1 MKNRCQ
7 MNRLAIV
14 GIILAMVFWSAAP
27 VSAKDCQELRDLDG
41 EQLAEKISEMQKVL
55 DQNPSDFETM
65 KGIGVAYHRMA
76 RKDAKTYAPKAVE
89 ILTKA
94 FEANKKDYETMCY
107 LGSATTTM
115 AQTTWNPMKKM
126 SYVNKGAALMDK
138 AIRKDPDNVSVR
150 MTRAYNSKSLP
161 SFLNRGHLAV
171 EDFEYLADLIEKNPE
186 SYVSIK
192 KDVYTNLAE
201 LHSKA
206 GDQAKAEKF
215 KNLAETI

>member
-1 MKNRCQ
+1 MKYSFQ
-7 MNRLAIV
+7 MGRLAIV
-14 GIILAMVFWSAAP
+14 GIIMAIAVLLAAP
-27 VSAKDCQELRDLDG
+27 VSAKDWHELRDLDDG
-41 EQLAEKISEMQKVL
+41 QLAEKISVLQKIL
-55 DQNPSDFETM
+55 DQNPSDYETM
-65 KGIGVAYHRMA
+65 KGIGIAYHRMA
-76 RKDAKTYAPKAVE
+76 RKNAKTYAPKAVE

-94 FEANKKDYETMCY
+94 LEANKKDYETMCF
-107 LGSATTTM
+107 LGSVTTM
-115 AQTTWNPMKKM
+115 MAKRTWNPMKKM

-150 MTRAYNSKSLP
+150 MTRAYNSKNLP

-206 GDQAKAEKF
+206 G
-215 KNLAETI
+215 